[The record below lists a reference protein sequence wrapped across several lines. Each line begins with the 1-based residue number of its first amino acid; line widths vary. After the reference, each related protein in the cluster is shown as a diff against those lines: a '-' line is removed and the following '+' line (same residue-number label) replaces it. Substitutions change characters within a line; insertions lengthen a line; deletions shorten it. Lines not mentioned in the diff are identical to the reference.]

1 MNSYGQFAPVA
12 PNPMKLHGIH
22 AVLEYVYIVLCGFL
36 GGAKELGEAL
46 KTKAS
51 IATTSLLPNVMC

>member
-1 MNSYGQFAPVA
+1 
-12 PNPMKLHGIH
+12 MKLHGIH